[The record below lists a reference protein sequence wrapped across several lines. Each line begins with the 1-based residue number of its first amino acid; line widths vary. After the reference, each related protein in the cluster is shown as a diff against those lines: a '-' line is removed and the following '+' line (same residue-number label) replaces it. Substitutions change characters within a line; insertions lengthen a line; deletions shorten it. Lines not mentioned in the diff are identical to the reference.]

1 MTKRL
6 FIDAAHPEEIRVA
19 IANDNRLEKF
29 EFEITS
35 KSLIRGNIYLAKIIR
50 VEPSLQAAFVD
61 YGGGRHGFLGF
72 NEIHPSYYQIPINDR
87 EEFERHIQNAIDLRD
102 SQNEDGNDEA
112 EDENSTEDY
121 NISKLKHQFYK
132 RYRIQEVIKKRQVML
147 VQVVKEERG
156 NKGAALTTFISLAGR
171 YCVVMPNTN
180 RPCGISKKI
189 NIPSDRKKMKQIVA
203 SLNVQPGMCVVI
215 RTAGLNHTKQEI
227 KKDFE
232 YVLKTWNDIRT
243 ATLSSQ
249 APCLIHEEAGIIK
262 RTIRDLY
269 GKDIDEVVVD
279 GAESLK
285 LTKAFMKKILPSH
298 VKKVKQYTD
307 KDSTLFGKYGLE
319 DQIQTMYSTR
329 VDLPSGGYLVINP
342 TEALVSIDVNSG
354 KSTKERSVGTTAI
367 KTNLEAAV
375 EVARQCKLRD
385 LGGLIVVDFIDM
397 DDDKD
402 DSLIERTVKEAFSDD
417 RARVQVGHIS
427 NFGLMEISRQRLH
440 PNLMETHRVECPH
453 CSGTGSIWSTE
464 SLAIQIIRKIEEIC
478 IDPDVKEI
486 TVSVSQDAAL
496 FLLNNKKSCLVDI
509 ENKNGCNI
517 QISINPNL
525 SASEFSTEISKAAQ
539 NAIEDSELDEEG
551 DETEITF
558 HSVPRPEKR
567 TRSAQSKDK
576 GTKRSASVKPK
587 RNTRPK
593 NPKVTRK
600 ARTESSQEVNI
611 QEISEEISAE
621 NSTVQIIPIKKA
633 PKAIA
638 RSKDEAVKNKPV
650 ENSEKQS
657 TVPENLNINLMSDKI
672 NLENHY
678 STMVNKALHVRE
690 EIEKNRNDIASVV
703 LKSTEGQE
711 QKLGNIK
718 AKKGWWNKL
727 LKN

>member
-35 KSLIRGNIYLAKIIR
+35 KSLIRGNIYLAKIVR

-72 NEIHPSYYQIPINDR
+72 NEIHPSYYQIPVNDR

-102 SQNEDGNDEA
+102 SQNEEGSDEA
-112 EDENSTEDY
+112 EEENQAEDY

-132 RYRIQEVIKKRQVML
+132 KYRIQEVIKKRQVML

-189 NIPSDRKKMKQIVA
+189 NIPSDRKKMKQILT

-243 ATLSSQ
+243 ATLNSQ
-249 APCLIHEEAGIIK
+249 APCLIHEEASIIK

-269 GKDIDEVVVD
+269 GKDIDEVIVD
-279 GAESLK
+279 GAESFK

-307 KDSTLFGKYGLE
+307 KDSTLFGKYELE

-354 KSTKERSVGTTAI
+354 KSTKERNVGTTAI

-402 DSLIERTVKEAFSDD
+402 DMLIERTVKEALSDD

-478 IDPDVKEI
+478 IDPDVNGI

-509 ENKNGCNI
+509 ENKNDCNI
-517 QISINPNL
+517 QININTSL
-525 SASEFSTEISKAAQ
+525 SASEFSVEISKTAQ
-539 NAIEDSELDEEG
+539 NTIEDPESDEEA
-551 DETEITF
+551 DEIEITF
-558 HSVPRPEKR
+558 NSVPRSEKH
-567 TRSAQSKDK
+567 TRPTQPKDK
-576 GTKRSASVKPK
+576 ETKRPTSGKVK
-587 RNTRPK
+587 RNTRLR
-593 NPKVTRK
+593 NPKVTQKPR
-600 ARTESSQEVNI
+600 AETAPEVNI
-611 QEISEEISAE
+611 QEISEATE
-621 NSTVQIIPIKKA
+621 NSTTQIIPIKKA

-638 RSKDEAVKNKPV
+638 RSKDEAVKNKPL
-650 ENSEKQS
+650 EDAEKQS
-657 TVPENLNINLMSDKI
+657 TINENLNINLMSDKI

-690 EIEKNRNDIASVV
+690 EIEKNRNDITSVV
-703 LKSTEGQE
+703 LKNTEGQE
-711 QKLGNIK
+711 PKLSNIK

-727 LKN
+727 LKS